1 MNLKGKRALV
11 TGGTRGIGKSIV
23 YNLAS
28 SGCKVVFTFQSSKD
42 EAKKIEE
49 DCVKKGYDVFSCQA
63 DATSFLEA
71 EKSINFA
78 LEKFNSLDILVNN
91 AGITRDNL
99 LLRMSEEDFDKVIN
113 ANLKS
118 VFNYTKVA
126 LKPMLNQKYGKI
138 INITSVIGLIGNPGQ
153 SNYAASKAGIIGFT
167 KSVAKEVASRNI
179 NVNAI
184 APGFI
189 ETEMTDKL
197 NDKQKE
203 AIFNLIPMKK
213 LGKADDI
220 ANTVAFLASDYSD
233 YITGQVISVDGGIKM

>member
-1 MNLKGKRALV
+1 MNLEGKIALV
-11 TGGTRGIGKSIV
+11 TGGTKGIGKALV

-28 SGCKVVFTFQSSKD
+28 FGCKVVFTFQSSND

-49 DCVKKGYDVFSCQA
+49 DCFKKGYEVFSFQA

-71 EKSINFA
+71 EKSINFV
-78 LEKFNSLDILVNN
+78 LEKFNALDILINN
-91 AGITRDNL
+91 AGITKDNL

-118 VFNYTKVA
+118 VFNYTKTA

-138 INITSVIGLIGNPGQ
+138 INITSVVGLIGNPGQ

-167 KSVAKEVASRNI
+167 KSIAKEVASRNI

-213 LGKADDI
+213 LGKANDI
-220 ANTVAFLASDYSD
+220 ANVVAFLASDYSE
-233 YITGQVISVDGGIKM
+233 YITGQVISVDGGIRM